1 LIATFREIAP
11 ACFFHRGIASPR
23 PSNFFPKDKLFTSLI
38 VDNPGYQIWSEL
50 IERVATMGNGAL
62 VSKDGDGSSAKCQFP
77 REPSGLSTL
86 PTVQC
91 SAWSFVTEFVCV

>member
-1 LIATFREIAP
+1 MIATFREIAP

-23 PSNFFPKDKLFTSLI
+23 PSDFFPRDKLFASLI
-38 VDNPGYQIWSEL
+38 VDNPGYPIWSEL

-77 REPSGLSTL
+77 LVRTLIQRLLLSNVPHGIAW
-86 PTVQC
+86 PT
-91 SAWSFVTEFVCV
+91 